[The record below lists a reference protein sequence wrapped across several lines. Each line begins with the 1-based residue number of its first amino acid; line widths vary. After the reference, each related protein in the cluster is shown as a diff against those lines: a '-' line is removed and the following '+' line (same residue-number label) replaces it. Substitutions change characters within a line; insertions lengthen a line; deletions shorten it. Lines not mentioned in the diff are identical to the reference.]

1 MHKMKMKTI
10 VAAALCGC
18 LLAGCVSES
27 VRREYAEWQ
36 KSDDAVASV
45 SAGEFEAKYMNGWR
59 ERAQEKRSKRLA
71 REEYRQWL
79 RSDDAVKDTSYQ
91 EFQSK
96 YKTGWRERAEQKKQ
110 VRIAK
115 EAKERAEREAREA
128 REREIARRKAAAAE
142 LRRQRDGK
150 IAGIASAYLE
160 AIRAK
165 YKRGDKFICP
175 YPRYNGK
182 KELSNWQKPDWLK
195 TWTEPRLALSEV
207 DKLAGEALLAEF
219 GTKYL
224 PNAYA
229 NYEKKKDAAAE
240 LQQVFNEEFPE
251 PWAIK
256 ETDPKWNAFNKV
268 LEKLAKARTEFFLCH
283 DELCHYWL
291 MLRLG
296 VASDAELAEA
306 DAQPL
311 AVSLLPENVS
321 RAGYAW
327 SNVEPMEAKI
337 ADFAAKYAPES
348 SAVYQKLERE
358 FKELDALL
366 QEVFKQHQQ
375 MDDVRFSRVLAAA
388 VAKHNELAREMNVLS
403 QTLQAW
409 HMDHRIMEKTS
420 EDVAKCDH
428 AMALRLKPFVAS
440 LPGYIKDKGCGR
452 VILASDMIAIPG
464 GKFVMT
470 KDGKKLAVSVSAF
483 RMQRT
488 EVTQLQWMIVMGN
501 NPSHF
506 VGPDR
511 PVENVSWN
519 DCQAFIKRAS
529 ALDGVQ
535 YRLPKEVEWE
545 FACRAG
551 STGEWGKRKNGEEG
565 PLEVM
570 GWYGENSRGST
581 HPVAQKEPN
590 AWGLFDM
597 HGNVWEWCVD
607 LYEPGGFCRVNRGGS
622 LASGADRC
630 AAGYRDDYGPGDRY
644 YRLGFRLASPKD

>member
-1 MHKMKMKTI
+1 MRRNCIAVGLSLAM
-10 VAAALCGC
+10 V
-18 LLAGCVSES
+18 LAGCVSAE
-27 VRREYAEWQ
+27 RKAEYFAW
-36 KSDDAVASV
+36 KSSDDGIANVTL
-45 SAGEFEAKYMNGWR
+45 ETFETKYQQGWR
-59 ERAQEKRSKRLA
+59 ERAQEKRVKRLA
-71 REEYRQWL
+71 HEEYRQWL

-96 YKTGWRERAEQKKQ
+96 YKTGWRERAAQKKQ
-110 VRIAK
+110 IRLAS
-115 EAKERAEREAREA
+115 EAK
-128 REREIARRKAAAAE
+128 EREIARRKAAAAE

-165 YKRGDKFICP
+165 YERGDKFICP
-175 YPRYNGK
+175 YPRYKGEE
-182 KELSNWQKPDWLK
+182 ELDDWQKPDWLK
-195 TWTEPRLALSEV
+195 TWTGPRLGLSEE

-229 NYEKKKDAAAE
+229 NYEKRKDAVAE

-256 ETDPKWNAFNKV
+256 DTNPKWNAFNKV
-268 LEKLAKARTEFFLCH
+268 LEKLAKVRTEFFLCH

-409 HMDHRIMEKTS
+409 HMDHRTMEKTS

-452 VILASDMIAIPG
+452 VIPASDMIAIPG

-470 KDGKKLAVSVSAF
+470 RDDKKLAVSVSAF

-501 NPSHF
+501 NPSDF

-551 STGEWGKRKNGEEG
+551 STGKWGKRKNGEEG

-570 GWYGENSRGST
+570 GWYGENGLNSRGST

-597 HGNVWEWCVD
+597 HGNVWEWCAD
-607 LYEPGGFCRVNRGGS
+607 LWRSGFSDRVYRGGCW
-622 LASGADRC
+622 LNYAGDC
-630 AAGYRDDYGPGDRY
+630 AAGYRDCDGPGSRSSY
-644 YRLGFRLASPKD
+644 LGFRLAAPKD

>member
-1 MHKMKMKTI
+1 MRRNCIAVGLSLAM
-10 VAAALCGC
+10 V
-18 LLAGCVSES
+18 LAGCVSAE
-27 VRREYAEWQ
+27 RKAEYFAW
-36 KSDDAVASV
+36 KSSDDGIANVTL
-45 SAGEFEAKYMNGWR
+45 ETFETKYQQGWR
-59 ERAQEKRSKRLA
+59 ERAQEKRVKRLA
-71 REEYRQWL
+71 HEEYRQWL

-96 YKTGWRERAEQKKQ
+96 YKTGWRERAAQKKQ
-110 VRIAK
+110 IRLAS
-115 EAKERAEREAREA
+115 EAK
-128 REREIARRKAAAAE
+128 EREIARRKAAAAE

-165 YKRGDKFICP
+165 YERGDKFICP
-175 YPRYNGK
+175 FPRYNGK
-182 KELSNWQKPDWLK
+182 EELSNWRKPDWLK
-195 TWTEPRLALSEV
+195 MWTEPRLALSEE

-229 NYEKKKDAAAE
+229 NYEKKKDVAAE

-256 ETDPKWNAFNKV
+256 DTNPKWNAFNKV
-268 LEKLAKARTEFFLCH
+268 LEKLAKVRTEFFLCH

-348 SAVYQKLERE
+348 SAVYQNLARE
-358 FKELDALL
+358 FKELDTLL
-366 QEVFKQHQQ
+366 QEVSKQRQQ
-375 MDDVRFSRVLAAA
+375 MDGVRFSRVFAAA
-388 VAKHNELAREMNVLS
+388 VAKRNELVREMNALS

-409 HMDHRIMEKTS
+409 HMDHRTMEKTS
-420 EDVAKCDH
+420 EDIAKCDH
-428 AMALRLKPFVAS
+428 AMALQLKPFVAS
-440 LPGYIKDKGCGR
+440 LPGYIRDKGCGR
-452 VILASDMIAIPG
+452 VIPASDMVAIPSG
-464 GKFVMT
+464 RFTMT
-470 KDGKKLAVSVSAF
+470 KDDKKFTVSVSAF
-483 RMQRT
+483 KMQRT
-488 EVTQLQWMIVMGN
+488 EVTQLQWMTVMGN
-501 NPSHF
+501 NPSN
-506 VGPDR
+506 VEGPDR

-519 DCQAFIKRAS
+519 DCQEFIKRAS

-535 YRLPKEVEWE
+535 YRLPKEAEWE

-551 STGEWGKRKNGEEG
+551 STGDWGKRKNGEEG
-565 PLEVM
+565 PLKVM
-570 GWYGENSRGST
+570 GWYSQNSGNGT

-590 AWGLFDM
+590 ALGLYDM
-597 HGNVWEWCVD
+597 HGNVWEWCAD
-607 LYEPGGFCRVNRGGS
+607 LWQSGDSDRVNRGGGWDG
-622 LASGADRC
+622 LADRC
-630 AAGYRDDYGPGDRY
+630 SAGFRGDNSPGNRSGD
-644 YRLGFRLASPKD
+644 LGFRLAAPRD